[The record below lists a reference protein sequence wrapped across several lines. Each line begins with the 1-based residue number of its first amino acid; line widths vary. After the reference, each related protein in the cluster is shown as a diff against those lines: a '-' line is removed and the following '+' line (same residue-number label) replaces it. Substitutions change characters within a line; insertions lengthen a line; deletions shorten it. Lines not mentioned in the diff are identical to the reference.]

1 MKNTN
6 VAVAA
11 ACLALCGMAQAQSNV
26 NLYGVIDT
34 GVSRVSNIGGR
45 ATTALAT
52 GVLSP
57 NLIGFT
63 GKEDLGGGVA
73 AVFKLENQFAADDG
87 QSLGGLF
94 SHQAYV
100 GLQSEQWGAVKAGI
114 QSDFMFTE
122 LALKRYGPMFRFIS
136 LQNLR
141 QGPFNA
147 LGIPNV
153 PGGSFD
159 FDRVGDA
166 QHLANAVRY
175 DSPALGRV
183 SFGMLYAFG
192 EQPGGG
198 ARGGAKSAGVSYSGD
213 ALSLNAAYTDVKYA
227 SINGGQDGIRSWG
240 AGGRYDV
247 GSGVSLDALYTN
259 TKNTLSGARIDALEA
274 GVLLPVSTALNF
286 VAAYTYMK
294 GNAALSDNK
303 AHQLNVTLHQ
313 TLSKRTALYVA
324 AVYQKAS
331 GGASA
336 KAWLPIAGGE
346 SSNGTQSV
354 FRLGLQHG
362 F

>member
-1 MKNTN
+1 MKNSS
-6 VAVAA
+6 VAA
-11 ACLALCGMAQAQSNV
+11 ACLALCGVAQAQSNV
-26 NLYGVIDT
+26 NIYGIIDT
-34 GVSRVSNIGGR
+34 GVSHVSNIGGR
-45 ATTALAT
+45 SNTTLAT

-63 GKEDLGGGVA
+63 GKEDLGGGVS

-100 GLQSEQWGAVKAGI
+100 GVQSEQWGAVKAGI

-166 QHLANAVRY
+166 QHLANSVRY
-175 DSPALGRV
+175 DSPALGNLT
-183 SFGMLYAFG
+183 FGMLYAFG

-198 ARGGAKSAGVSYSGD
+198 SRSGAKSAGASYSAG

-227 SINGGQDGIRSWG
+227 SINGGRDGIRSWG

-259 TKNTLSGARIDALEA
+259 TKNTMSGAEIDAFEA
-274 GVLLPVSTALNF
+274 GALFPVSTALNF

-303 AHQLNVTLHQ
+303 AHQYNLTLHQ

-324 AVYQKAS
+324 AVYQKAD

-346 SSNGTQSV
+346 SSTGTQSI